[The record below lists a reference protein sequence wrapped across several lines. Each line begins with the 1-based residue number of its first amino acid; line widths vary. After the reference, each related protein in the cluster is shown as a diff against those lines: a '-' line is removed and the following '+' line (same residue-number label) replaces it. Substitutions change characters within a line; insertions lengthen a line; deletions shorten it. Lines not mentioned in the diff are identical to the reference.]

1 MARNTWHIRKMR
13 VAVKHLNFKKKT
25 LVTNIEF
32 QIFNESVV
40 EAKERKKSSPR
51 FLPPTRTFK
60 SIDTIFLLKRE
71 RFQSPFCIK

>member
-25 LVTNIEF
+25 LVTKIEF
-32 QIFNESVV
+32 QIFNQSAV
-40 EAKERKKSSPR
+40 EAKEKKYSRR
-51 FLPPTRTFK
+51 FLHPIRTFK